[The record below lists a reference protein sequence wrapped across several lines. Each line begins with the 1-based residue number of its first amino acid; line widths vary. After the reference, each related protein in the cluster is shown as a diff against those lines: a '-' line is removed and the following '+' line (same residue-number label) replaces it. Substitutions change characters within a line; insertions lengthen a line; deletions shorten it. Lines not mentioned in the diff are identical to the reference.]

1 MCPKLPPLP
10 CCQQEEQASNTQRGL
25 LGLARNPQ
33 MRNGLPF
40 VSQSS
45 TQCALRHKD
54 RILGMLLLHSPSQ
67 PCFTEELWGL
77 GHGNN

>member
-1 MCPKLPPLP
+1 MCTKLPPLP
-10 CCQQEEQASNTQRGL
+10 CCQQEEHAERNA
-25 LGLARNPQ
+25 GLARNPQ

-45 TQCALRHKD
+45 TQCALRNKE
-54 RILGMLLLHSPSQ
+54 RILGMLLLYSPSQ
-67 PCFTEELWGL
+67 PCFIEELWGS